1 MKYLRQ
7 LLLPI
12 IALLILAGLW
22 LYWWR
27 PQKVDMT
34 AYVPADSIVYLEA
47 NSLPEIAGG
56 IARTD
61 AWKTLAPLAGIT
73 KNTGEVGWLS
83 RFAARTGIGPAE
95 VVVLSRAQVA
105 IAVLGLETADAG
117 DILKIRPRIAL
128 VAETHTGEGRT
139 RAAVEKLVGDFARR
153 AYGNPSVKNEEKDGL
168 KFITWTAPEGARSIV
183 AVVESSVAVIGNDED
198 AVRACLAVRH
208 NQRQSLSGNQQLE
221 EMRRR
226 VSSGDAVSFGYV
238 SPAGAGHLLELAA
251 TAYAGQLSA
260 NPKAQSMAASLLLP
274 LANKILGGAGWSAR
288 FAGGAVEDHY
298 FLALQN
304 GVDQSLRVPLSSSP
318 DATMKESE
326 LLPAETYSFSRYNYR
341 DPAAA
346 WRGLNATLSSQVG
359 ALESAV
365 INGVLNQALKPYGIE
380 EPQSFL
386 RAIGPEIVTA
396 RLDDSG
402 NSTVTIVEV
411 RDEKALRD
419 FVTKRLGANA
429 KTERIGE
436 TLMQVS
442 RDEERGAASFI
453 EGHLL
458 MGSAANVE
466 RCLAARV
473 QNHALANADNFQRAA
488 RTMTTTADDPAS
500 VVTYSG
506 DVIPARA
513 FINVIASQWNAR
525 ERSGNNPAINQAL
538 DQLAYAVSET
548 RLVQGG
554 FEKRTRSTF
563 GQLGTLATQ
572 FAPER

>member
-7 LLLPI
+7 LLLPL

-47 NSLPEIAGG
+47 NSLPLIAGG
-56 IARTD
+56 IVKTD
-61 AWKTLAPLAGIT
+61 AWQTLAPLAGIT
-73 KNTGEVGWLS
+73 KSTGEVGWLS
-83 RFAARTGIGPAE
+83 SFAARTGIGPAE

-105 IAVLGLETADAG
+105 VAVLGLETADAG
-117 DILKIRPRIAL
+117 ETLKIRPRIAL
-128 VAETHTGEGRT
+128 VAETQTGEGRT
-139 RAAVEKLVGDFARR
+139 RAAVEKLVGDFARK
-153 AYGNPSVKNEEKDGL
+153 AYGNPAVKYEEKDGL
-168 KFITWTAPEGARSIV
+168 KFITWTAPEAGRSIV

-208 NQRQSLSGNQQLE
+208 NQRPSLAGNPQLE

-226 VSSGDAVSFGYV
+226 VGGGEAVAFGYV

-288 FAGGAVEDHY
+288 FAGGAVEDRY

-304 GVDQSLRVPLSSSP
+304 GVDQSLRVPLSSAP
-318 DATMKESE
+318 GATMKESE

-359 ALESAV
+359 VLESAV

-380 EPQSFL
+380 EPQIFL

-411 RDEKALRD
+411 RDEKSLRD
-419 FVTKRLGANA
+419 FVAKRLGANA
-429 KTERIGE
+429 KTERVGE
-436 TLMQVS
+436 TEVQVS

-466 RCLAARV
+466 RCLAARA
-473 QNHALANADNFQRAA
+473 QNQTLAKADNFQKAA
-488 RTMTTTADDPAS
+488 RTTTAAEDPAS
-500 VVTYSG
+500 VVTYTG
-506 DVIPARA
+506 DEIPARA
-513 FINVIASQWNAR
+513 FVNVIASQWNERAR
-525 ERSGNNPAINQAL
+525 SDNNPAINRAL

-554 FEKRTRSTF
+554 FEKRTRSSF
-563 GQLGTLATQ
+563 GQVGTLATQ

>member
-12 IALLILAGLW
+12 IALLVLAGLW

-27 PQKVDMT
+27 PQRVDMT

-47 NSLPEIAGG
+47 NSLPLIAGG
-56 IARTD
+56 IVKTD

-73 KNTGEVGWLS
+73 KSTGEVGWLS
-83 RFAARTGIGPAE
+83 RFAAWTGIGPAE

-117 DILKIRPRIAL
+117 DTLKIRPRIAL
-128 VAETHTGEGRT
+128 VVETHTGEGRT

-168 KFITWTAPEGARSIV
+168 KFMTWTAPEGARSIV
-183 AVVESSVAVIGNDED
+183 AVVESSVAVIGNDEE

-208 NQRQSLSGNQQLE
+208 NQRQSLSGNPQLE
-221 EMRRR
+221 EMRGR
-226 VSSGDAVSFGYV
+226 VDSNDAVAFGYV

-260 NPKAQSMAASLLLP
+260 EPKAQSMAASLLHP
-274 LANKILGGAGWSAR
+274 LANKILGGVGWSAR
-288 FAGGAVEDHY
+288 FAGGAVEDRY

-304 GVDQSLRVPLSSSP
+304 GVDASLRVPLSSSP
-318 DATMKESE
+318 NATMKESE

-359 ALESAV
+359 VLESAV

-436 TLMQVS
+436 TTVQVS

-458 MGSAANVE
+458 MGSATNVE
-466 RCLAARV
+466 RCLSARA
-473 QNHALANADNFQRAA
+473 QNQTLANADDFKKAA
-488 RTMTTTADDPAS
+488 RAMTTGDPAN
-500 VVTYSG
+500 VVTYTG
-506 DVIPARA
+506 DEIPARA

-525 ERSGNNPAINQAL
+525 ERSNNNPAINQGL

-554 FEKRTRSTF
+554 FEKRTRSSF
-563 GQLGTLATQ
+563 GQLGTLASQ

>member
-7 LLLPI
+7 LLWPL
-12 IALLILAGLW
+12 IALLVLAALW

-34 AYVPADSIVYLEA
+34 AYVPADSMVYLEA
-47 NSLPEIAGG
+47 DNLPLIASG
-56 IARTD
+56 IVKTD
-61 AWKTLAPLAGIT
+61 AWKTLAPLAGI
-73 KNTGEVGWLS
+73 KASTGEVGWLS

-95 VVVLSRAQVA
+95 VVVLSRAQIAV
-105 IAVLGLETADAG
+105 AVLGLEAADAG
-117 DILKIRPRIAL
+117 DTLKIKPRIAL
-128 VAETHTGEGRT
+128 VAETHTGETRT

-153 AYGNPSVKNEEKDGL
+153 AYGNPSIKNEEKDGL
-168 KFITWTAPEGARSIV
+168 KFITWSAPEGGRSIV
-183 AVVESSVAVIGNDED
+183 AAVESSVAVIGNDED

-208 NQRQSLSGNQQLE
+208 NQRQGLAGNQQLE

-226 VSSGDAVSFGYV
+226 VSSSDAVAFGYV

-260 NPKAQSMAASLLLP
+260 NPQAQSMAASLLLP

-288 FAGGAVEDHY
+288 FAGGAVEDRY

-304 GVDQSLRVPLSSSP
+304 GVDASLRVPFSSSP

-326 LLPAETYSFSRYNYR
+326 LLPSETYSFSRYNYR

-346 WRGLNATLSSQVG
+346 WRGLNAALSSQVG

-365 INGVLNQALKPYGIE
+365 ITGVLNQALKPYGIE
-380 EPQSFL
+380 EPQIFL

-402 NSTVTIVEV
+402 SSTVTIVEV

-429 KTERIGE
+429 RQERQGE
-436 TLMQVS
+436 MLMQVS

-453 EGHLL
+453 AGHLL
-458 MGSAANVE
+458 MGSAVSVQ
-466 RCLAARV
+466 RCLASRM
-473 QNHALANADNFQRAA
+473 QNRTLANADNFRRAA
-488 RTMTTTADDPAS
+488 PLMTAEEPAS
-500 VVTYSG
+500 VVTYTE
-506 DVIPARA
+506 DETPARS
-513 FINVIASQWNAR
+513 FIKVLSSQWNSR
-525 ERSGNNPAINQAL
+525 ERSIDSPAMNQAL
-538 DQLAYAVSET
+538 GQLAYAVSET

-554 FEKRTRSTF
+554 FEKRTRSSF

>member
-12 IALLILAGLW
+12 IALLVLAGLW

-47 NSLPEIAGG
+47 DSLPLIANG
-56 IARTD
+56 IVKTD

-73 KNTGEVGWLS
+73 ESAGEVGWLS
-83 RFAARTGIGPAE
+83 SFAARTGIGPAD

-105 IAVLGLETADAG
+105 VAVLGLETGDAG
-117 DILKIRPRIAL
+117 EALKIRPRIAL
-128 VAETHTGEGRT
+128 VAETQTGEGRT

-168 KFITWTAPEGARSIV
+168 KFITWTAPEGVRSIV

-208 NQRQSLSGNQQLE
+208 NQRPSLSGSQQLA
-221 EMRRR
+221 EMRGR
-226 VSSGDAVSFGYV
+226 VSSGDAVAFGYV
-238 SPAGAGHLLELAA
+238 SPAGASYLLEFAA
-251 TAYAGQLSA
+251 KAYAGQLSS
-260 NPKAQSMAASLLLP
+260 NTQAQSMAATILP
-274 LANKILGGAGWSAR
+274 SLANKILGGVGWSTR
-288 FAGGAVEDHY
+288 FVGGAVEDRY

-304 GVDQSLRVPLSSSP
+304 GIDASLRGPLSSSAN
-318 DATMKESE
+318 ATVKESE
-326 LLPAETYSFSRYNYR
+326 LLPADTYSFSRYNYR

-359 ALESAV
+359 ALEAV
-365 INGVLNQALKPYGIE
+365 FINGVLNQALKPYGIE
-380 EPQSFL
+380 EPQTFL

-402 NSTVTIVEV
+402 SSTVTIVEV

-419 FVTKRLGANA
+419 FVAQRLGANA

-458 MGSAANVE
+458 MGSATNVQ
-466 RCLAARV
+466 RCLAARA
-473 QNHALANADNFQRAA
+473 QNQTLANADDFQRAA
-488 RTMTTTADDPAS
+488 RMTTATDDPAS
-500 VVTYSG
+500 VVTYTG
-506 DVIPARA
+506 DETPARA
-513 FINVIASQWNAR
+513 FVNVIASQRNMR
-525 ERSGNNPAINQAL
+525 GRSNNNPAINQAL
-538 DQLAYAVSET
+538 GQLTYAVSET

-554 FEKRTRSTF
+554 FEKRTRSSF
-563 GQLGTLATQ
+563 GQVGTLATQ